1 MTFHYGG
8 LMRLTAQNLKH
19 SVSPR
24 WRVHLIYYGSEYF
37 YCQGKLEPE
46 INVLL
51 GTCRQDACTLDDL
64 ENVLRLVG
72 SPREITEVNNNLL
85 S

>member
-1 MTFHYGG
+1 MSFHYGG
-8 LMRLTAQNLKH
+8 LMRLTGQNLKH

-51 GTCRQDACTLDDL
+51 GELAAKML
-64 ENVLRLVG
+64 VLWMIWKMF
-72 SPREITEVNNNLL
+72 SDE
-85 S
+85 